1 MHVCTRAKY
10 ANLVAMLLGAANTIQ
25 LLLSPGDAVAI
36 KIIKDT
42 NDVKPI
48 KQEVTALD

>member
-1 MHVCTRAKY
+1 MCTRAQC
-10 ANLVAMLLGAANTIQ
+10 ANLVAMLLGAANVIQ

-42 NDVKPI
+42 NDIQPI
-48 KQEVTALD
+48 KNEVTARD